1 QARLDA
7 GGDVARLEEQDR
19 SRWDRAQIEEGA
31 GLLEGVLR
39 DGALGAYALQAAI
52 AAVHARA
59 GRAEDTAWGEIAAL
73 YSMLAQVR
81 PSPVVELNRAIAVAM
96 ADGAD
101 YGLPLL
107 DALEARGELVDYHL
121 LSAAR
126 GDLFRRAGRFAEA
139 AVSYRRAIS
148 LGGNEAERRFLE
160 RRLREVS
167 EAVVAASEGK
177 LRRGAPL
184 VAESA
189 GARVRVRDGKAFVSD
204 GPFAESKEIVGG
216 FWIIEAASREE
227 AIEIARRCPHARH
240 GVVEV
245 HLVRWRDTA
254 A

>member
-1 QARLDA
+1 
-7 GGDVARLEEQDR
+7 
-19 SRWDRAQIEEGA
+19 
-31 GLLEGVLR
+31 
-39 DGALGAYALQAAI
+39 
-52 AAVHARA
+52 
-59 GRAEDTAWGEIAAL
+59 
-73 YSMLAQVR
+73 MLAQVR

-167 EAVVAASEGK
+167 EAVVAASEARSSSRP
-177 LRRGAPL
+177 LRPL
-184 VAESA
+184 
-189 GARVRVRDGKAFVSD
+189 GR
-204 GPFAESKEIVGG
+204 KE
-216 FWIIEAASREE
+216 
-227 AIEIARRCPHARH
+227 HT
-240 GVVEV
+240 GV
-245 HLVRWRDTA
+245 
-254 A
+254 